1 MISYLNLLSG
11 IGMIAVGAG
20 AIGYW
25 HVKKHPRIEYFL
37 YGAILWACAIA
48 IKLAMDLT
56 ITQPIQSYF
65 KSTLPIITVL
75 IIMSLYVGLRTG
87 IFEGGIVYIAV
98 RYLKLSNMSWKDAV
112 AMGIGFGGAEA
123 IILGILSLAETIVFM
138 SMPILFYSLPLATQD
153 QFTLA
158 LIPLPIFERLFTLF
172 LHTFTVVLAVY
183 AVKLNDLRWL
193 WLSMG
198 LKTIVDGA
206 LPIFN
211 YYTVSLGMYSSVPV
225 EVYVA
230 FIGIISLAGLSWF
243 GKKYAGG
250 APDARQA

>member
-20 AIGYW
+20 AIVYW

-37 YGAILWACAIA
+37 YGAIFWAIAIA

-65 KSTLPIITVL
+65 KSTLPIVVVL
-75 IIMSLYVGLRTG
+75 LIMSLYVGLRTG
-87 IFEGGIVYIAV
+87 IFESGIVYVAA
-98 RYLKLSNMSWKDAV
+98 RFLKLSGMRWNDAV

-123 IILGILSLAETIVFM
+123 IILGALSVVEMVVFM
-138 SMPILFYSLPLATQD
+138 GMPTLFYSLPLATQD
-153 QFTLA
+153 QFALA

-172 LHTFTVVLAVY
+172 LHTFAVVLAVY

-193 WLSMG
+193 WLSVG

-206 LPIFN
+206 LPIFS
-211 YYTVSLGMYSSVPV
+211 YYTVSLGMYSSIPV
-225 EVYVA
+225 EVYIAV
-230 FIGIISLAGLSWF
+230 IGIISLAGLSWF
-243 GKKYAGG
+243 GKKYSGG
-250 APDARQA
+250 APDASQA